1 MFGDVLTMAGRRPQT
16 KFDGDPK
23 TWSLR
28 VGNRDTRWGLGW
40 GSQASIGFGGVP
52 DSAITTFPL
61 EGGEVCVRA
70 FFYDTRGGDAFVFL
84 SPESNGPALTGSIL
98 LKSVTLKAQFTNKA
112 DHNETYYFRAFSPY
126 CVAGPDLQTFGL
138 VYILRF
144 KNPDR
149 FKDVFFNREGVVWAV
164 SMTISSAKCDTVSA
178 RSSFST
184 NPSYWGNAGDQLPY
198 ATYQAIRRIVS
209 TPAPSN
215 ALFNKNLGDLPND
228 LFKLAKPQSL
238 DGFFHANPLLTALP
252 KGLLALNFSH
262 DEAVSLRSTFQ
273 DCGLIGLDA
282 DLFDSINLAVSL
294 DSTFQGCGALKKLP
308 QGFALPNIAP
318 MSGNNCIVRNTFKG
332 CGLDEVP
339 ESLFSRFNGA
349 GKNLFIQN
357 LFQISLVRKVP
368 EGVFSPLE
376 SYDRVTLVGI
386 FEWCQN
392 LEYIPENLLNLK
404 NLTHVGAM
412 FKNCNRNL
420 GAKIRFKT
428 KILENASEFAPD
440 DGNGWTL
447 YAPRGSQTVTTLRRD
462 VPRATVIEYD
472 PVD

>member
-1 MFGDVLTMAGRRPQT
+1 MFGDALLMAGKAPAT

-40 GSQASIGFGGVP
+40 GYQSTVGFGGVP

-61 EGGEVCVRA
+61 DGGTVCVRA
-70 FFYDTRGGDAFVFL
+70 FYYDTRGGDAFVFL
-84 SPESNGPALTGSIL
+84 SPESNAQTIMRSL
-98 LKSVTLKAQFTNKA
+98 LGKSVTLKAQFTNKA
-112 DHNETYYFRAFSPY
+112 DSNETYYFRAFSPY
-126 CVAGPDLQTFGL
+126 CVTGHDLQSFDT

-149 FKDVFFNREGVVWAV
+149 FKDVFIEREGVVWAV
-164 SMTISSAKCDTVSA
+164 SMTLSSAKCDTVSA

-198 ATYQAIRRIVS
+198 ATYQAIRRIVA
-209 TPAPSN
+209 TPAPASG
-215 ALFNKNLGDLPND
+215 LFNKNLGDLPND
-228 LFKLAKPQSL
+228 LFKLAKPKSL
-238 DGFFHANPLLTALP
+238 DAFFDFNPQLTALP
-252 KGLLALNFSH
+252 KGLLALDFRP
-262 DEAVSLRSTFQ
+262 DEAVFLRDTFK
-273 DCGLIGLDA
+273 DCGLMGVDA

-294 DSTFQGCGALKKLP
+294 DSTFQGCGVLKKLP
-308 QGFALPNIAP
+308 HGFSLPNIAP
-318 MSGNNCIVRNTFKG
+318 ISGNNCVVRSTFQG
-332 CGLDEVP
+332 CGLWEVP
-339 ESLFSRFNGA
+339 DTLLSRFKGA
-349 GKNLFIQN
+349 GKNLFVQN
-357 LFQISLVRKVP
+357 LFKASKVRTVA

-376 SYDRVTLVGI
+376 SYDRVTLVGV

-392 LEYIPENLLNLK
+392 LDDIPENLLSLK

-412 FKNCNRNL
+412 FKDCNRNL

-472 PVD
+472 LTE